1 MLVGNVIVF
10 NKGQKL
16 KQPLKVVT
24 EFCTPGFQS
33 SIFKDAQLLNVLE
46 RFVNKYE
53 EFIVIFSIDLQLLK
67 VDEKST
73 PAGERL
79 FGNVTSVKLLQAPNV
94 LNILV
99 QTGISDWKVTFFK
112 FVHEEN
118 ALLIVVALKFKGKRI
133 DFKLVQLLKVVLTV
147 YLALLEHDAGKYT
160 VCKLEQLENV
170 LVRFT
175 VVGLPNVGKLT
186 NLTHSNDKQ
195 FVNVVWNVVQL
206 FKDGSVT
213 FFSA

>member
-79 FGNVTSVKLLQAPNV
+79 FGNVTSVKLLQVPNV

-99 QTGISDWKVTFFK
+99 HTGISD
-112 FVHEEN
+112 
-118 ALLIVVALKFKGKRI
+118 
-133 DFKLVQLLKVVLTV
+133 
-147 YLALLEHDAGKYT
+147 
-160 VCKLEQLENV
+160 
-170 LVRFT
+170 
-175 VVGLPNVGKLT
+175 
-186 NLTHSNDKQ
+186 
-195 FVNVVWNVVQL
+195 
-206 FKDGSVT
+206 
-213 FFSA
+213 